1 MSACFDQVHRA
12 ALSYDESELPA
23 CVSRMAQTARRD
35 HQTLECVISDLKL
48 AVNSLPI
55 RSLRDRARRE
65 LCDLIVRVA
74 VRAYYDSPD
83 SATTQLAW
91 R

>member
-12 ALSYDESELPA
+12 VLSYDESDLPA
-23 CVSRMAQTARRD
+23 CVSRMAQTARRNQ
-35 HQTLECVISDLKL
+35 QTLECVISDLKF

-65 LCDLIVRVA
+65 LCDVIVRVA
-74 VRAYYDSPD
+74 VRAYYDSSD

>member
-1 MSACFDQVHRA
+1 MSACFDQVYRA
-12 ALSYDESELPA
+12 ALSYDEGELSA
-23 CVSRMAQTARRD
+23 CVSRMAQTARRN
-35 HQTLECVISDLKL
+35 QETLECVISELKF

-55 RSLRDRARRE
+55 RSLRDRARRD

-74 VRAYYDSPD
+74 VRAYHDSPD